1 MKRLL
6 LLVAISMAATISA
19 FAQRSITGKIVEGDS
34 KEPMAMTTVQ
44 LLRQDSTVAAGVL
57 TAENGNFK
65 VKAPADG
72 RYILK
77 VTSVGFKS
85 YIKNLT
91 VDGGKD
97 VPLGTI
103 EMAMDAIMLKGAVAT
118 GHAAKVTTKEDTFV
132 YNAAAYR
139 TPEGSVV
146 EELVKRLPGAQMD
159 DDGNIG
165 VHDRRHQ
172 DGIEEPAHFH
182 H

>member
-85 YIKNLT
+85 
-91 VDGGKD
+91 
-97 VPLGTI
+97 
-103 EMAMDAIMLKGAVAT
+103 
-118 GHAAKVTTKEDTFV
+118 
-132 YNAAAYR
+132 
-139 TPEGSVV
+139 
-146 EELVKRLPGAQMD
+146 
-159 DDGNIG
+159 
-165 VHDRRHQ
+165 
-172 DGIEEPAHFH
+172 
-182 H
+182 